1 MRILFILLLSWQA
14 MKVKKTV
21 WITGSRS
28 SFSINDEDNN
38 YDDGTVDDVV
48 EANDKES
55 SNESK

>member
-1 MRILFILLLSWQA
+1 

-21 WITGSRS
+21 WIAGSRS
-28 SFSINDEDNN
+28 SFSINDEDNS